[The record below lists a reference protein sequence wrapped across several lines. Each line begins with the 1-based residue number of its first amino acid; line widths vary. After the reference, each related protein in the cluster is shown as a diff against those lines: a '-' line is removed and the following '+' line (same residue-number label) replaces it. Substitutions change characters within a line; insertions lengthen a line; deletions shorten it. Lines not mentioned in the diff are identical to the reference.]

1 MSNTSSIFEL
11 FTFLINVMLF
21 GVWSNIYAYVQQS
34 SSSSRTLWASSL
46 PTGFSPVILT
56 SKQRKLNLE
65 RHDC

>member
-1 MSNTSSIFEL
+1 MSSTSSIFVL

-21 GVWSNIYAYVQQS
+21 GVWSNIYAYAQQ
-34 SSSSRTLWASSL
+34 SSSSRTLWASS
-46 PTGFSPVILT
+46 PPMGFSPVILT